1 MSTVLRF
8 SLILIGAAVL
18 ALVARFIFVSNEQ
31 PPQDVRPDVQIRIAA
46 AELPAGLLLRD
57 SDLAWK
63 TVRPDAVPQGAIVQG
78 SPQASH
84 LAGALLRNKLT
95 TDSAVLIGN
104 IIQPDAP
111 GFLAAVLAPGMRAVS
126 VPIDDVSGNAGLIQ
140 PGDHVD
146 MLLTQNMQRG
156 AQRAVVGE
164 TVVENVRIIA
174 VGSTFSPQ
182 RDASGNANRARTI
195 TVEVTPATAE
205 AVTVASHLGTLS
217 LALRSFA
224 TTDRDPHPDDV
235 ATVVAQSAAK
245 GNPPVWGGDVSRALK
260 NEAEGNTPPAPSGI
274 APPPKRS
281 ITIMRGSNSQE
292 QSF

>member
-18 ALVARFIFVSNEQ
+18 AIIARFLFINSEQ
-31 PPQDVRPDVQIRIAA
+31 PKVDPRPDIQIRIAA

-57 SDLAWK
+57 TDLAWK
-63 TVRPDAVPQGAIVQG
+63 TVRPDALPQGAIVQG
-78 SPQASH
+78 SPQAAR

-95 TDSAVLIGN
+95 TGAVVLTGD

-140 PGDHVD
+140 PGDRVD
-146 MLLTQNMQRG
+146 MILTQNMQRG
-156 AQRAVVGE
+156 SQKAVVGE

-195 TVEVTPATAE
+195 TVEVTPGTAE
-205 AVTVASHLGTLS
+205 AVTVASRLGTLS

-224 TTDRDPHPDDV
+224 TTDRDARPNDV
-235 ATVVAQSAAK
+235 ATVVAQSANK
-245 GNPPVWGGDVSRALK
+245 DKPPVWGGDVSRALK
-260 NEAEGNTPPAPSGI
+260 NEAEGTTPPAPSGI

-281 ITIMRGSNSQE
+281 ITLMRGSNSQE
-292 QSF
+292 LSF